1 MKKAAIYLRVSTN
14 DQDYE
19 RQEVE
24 LKSFAQSRGYEIVLK
39 FEEKKSAVLDM
50 DTREEL
56 TKMRQLTK
64 DDVQCIFVWD
74 ITRLSRKASDFIAL
88 VNEYADKG
96 ICIHFKDKDIKTLDD
111 DGKMNAMAS
120 IYLYMLGVFAQ
131 MDAENLKAKFKSGKE
146 NALRKGHSYTN
157 IAPFGYYLRD
167 KHLYIKEDEAEFVK
181 LAFELYH
188 EGKDTQYIAD
198 IFNARQV
205 PLKSGKTDIIWVKGT
220 IYQILKNTVYHGK
233 GKLENITNKTTGEK
247 SIRYFDAPV
256 IIEKGL
262 FDTVQLQFDLNKSR
276 SDKGR
281 LEPALIRGLLYCGLC
296 SKPYIFANNNKK
308 RVYRDSDMRA
318 NVNQR
323 LGCNNGQ
330 LNVEK
335 GDEAV
340 WTSLKH
346 IYEYEQYIRKTEEE
360 KERCKT
366 QIGTNNKSVE
376 QINTQLS
383 EYEKEKSRVN
393 TAYVKGLFSDDELFE
408 HKTRIENEVNRL
420 NKLTNDLL
428 AQNANLERQITTDYN
443 PATFEIPDLSL
454 EEKKL
459 ICNELIKSILIF
471 SDGPLV
477 KLLYVTLKNG
487 LIYYIGFY
495 SKKDYF
501 VLINETNDVKFNPDT
516 KIGILRTL
524 SNPQAFSFET
534 ETTEYGIKSFI
545 DTFDTEENRMYLKTT
560 E

>member
-64 DDVQCIFVWD
+64 EDVQCIFVWD

-120 IYLYMLGVFAQ
+120 VYLYMLGVFAQ

-157 IAPFGYYLRD
+157 IAPFGYYLQD
-167 KHLYIKEDEAEFVK
+167 KHLYIKVDEAAFVK
-181 LAFELYH
+181 RAFELYA
-188 EGKDTQYIAD
+188 EGKDLQYIAD
-198 IFNARQV
+198 IFNAQKV
-205 PLKSGKTDIIWVKGT
+205 PLKSGKANILWVKGT
-220 IYQILKNTVYHGK
+220 IYQLLKNTVYYGK
-233 GKLENITNKTTGEK
+233 GKLENTVNKAKNET
-247 SIRYFDAPV
+247 SIRYFDAPSIV
-256 IIEKGL
+256 DKGL
-262 FDTVQLQFDLNKSR
+262 FDIVQERFSINKSR

-281 LEPALIRGLLYCGLC
+281 LEPALLRGLLFCGLC
-296 SKPYIFANNNKK
+296 NKSYVFANNNKK

-346 IYEYEQYIRKTEEE
+346 IYEYEQYIKKTAEE
-360 KERCKT
+360 KERCKK
-366 QIGTNNKSVE
+366 QIDTNNKSIE
-376 QINTQLS
+376 QISVQIIDFD
-383 EYEKEKSRVN
+383 KERNRVV
-393 TAYVKGLFSDDELFE
+393 TAYVKGYLSENDLFE
-408 HKTRIENEVNRL
+408 HKSRIEGEVSRL

-428 AQNANLERQITTDYN
+428 AQNANLERQISTDYN
-443 PATFEIPDLSL
+443 PATFEIPYLSL

-501 VLINETNDVKFNPDT
+501 VLINETNDINFDPIKKAGTVRCLVNPH
-516 KIGILRTL
+516 
-524 SNPQAFSFET
+524 AFSFDT
-534 ETTEYGIKSFI
+534 ETKSYDIKSFI
-545 DTFDTEENRMYLKTT
+545 DNFDTDENRMYLKTT

>member
-157 IAPFGYYLRD
+157 IAPFGYYLQD
-167 KHLYIKEDEAEFVK
+167 KHLYIKEEEAQFVR

-233 GKLENITNKTTGEK
+233 GKLKNITNKTTGEK

-256 IIEKGL
+256 IIDKGL
-262 FDTVQLQFDLNKSR
+262 FDTVQLQFNLNKSR

-346 IYEYEQYIRKTEEE
+346 IYEYEQYH
-360 KERCKT
+360 CC
-366 QIGTNNKSVE
+366 
-376 QINTQLS
+376 
-383 EYEKEKSRVN
+383 
-393 TAYVKGLFSDDELFE
+393 
-408 HKTRIENEVNRL
+408 
-420 NKLTNDLL
+420 
-428 AQNANLERQITTDYN
+428 
-443 PATFEIPDLSL
+443 P
-454 EEKKL
+454 
-459 ICNELIKSILIF
+459 IKI
-471 SDGPLV
+471 
-477 KLLYVTLKNG
+477 
-487 LIYYIGFY
+487 
-495 SKKDYF
+495 
-501 VLINETNDVKFNPDT
+501 
-516 KIGILRTL
+516 
-524 SNPQAFSFET
+524 
-534 ETTEYGIKSFI
+534 
-545 DTFDTEENRMYLKTT
+545 
-560 E
+560 